1 MTELVPGTWTIDP
14 AHSEVAFTI
23 RHMMSKVR
31 GNFGDVSGQIV
42 TGSADPKDATVR
54 AEVAV
59 ASINTNQAQ
68 RDEHIRASDILGA
81 AQFPTFAFTSTSVEG
96 DGEDYKIHGDL
107 TIKDVTRP
115 VTFDATF
122 NGAIDPDAF
131 GLFRMGAEGTT
142 VINKK
147 DFGVEFNI
155 PLQGDAVML
164 GDKVTISVTLEAT
177 LDR

>member
-31 GNFGDVSGQIV
+31 GHFGDVSGTIV
-42 TGSADPKDATVR
+42 TGSADPKDATVE
-54 AEVAV
+54 AHVAV
-59 ASINTNQAQ
+59 ASIDTNQAQ
-68 RDEHIRASDILGA
+68 RDEHIRTAEILGA
-81 AQFPTFAFTSTSVEG
+81 AEHPTFDFTSTSIVG
-96 DGEDYKIHGDL
+96 DGDDYKINGDL
-107 TIKDVTRP
+107 TIKGITKP

-122 NGAIDPDAF
+122 NGAMDPDAF

-147 DFGVEFNI
+147 DFGIEFNI

-177 LDR
+177 LNR

>member
-31 GNFGDVSGQIV
+31 GHFGDVSGTIV
-42 TGSADPKDATVR
+42 TGSADPKDASVR

-68 RDEHIRASDILGA
+68 RDEHIRTSEILGA
-81 AQFPTFAFTSTSVEG
+81 DQFPTFSFTSTSVDG
-96 DGEDYKIHGDL
+96 GGEDYRINGDL
-107 TIKDVTRP
+107 TIKDVTKP
-115 VTFDATF
+115 ITFDATF
-122 NGAIDPDAF
+122 NGAVDPDAF
-131 GLFRMGAEGTT
+131 GLFRMGAEGTA

-147 DFGVEFNI
+147 DFGIEFNI

-164 GDKVTISVTLEAT
+164 GDKVTITVSLEAT
-177 LDR
+177 LNR